1 MFYVVL
7 NAVLSVF
14 NTAVAFQN
22 DSMFCMWVG
31 GFAGGMSCGLLL
43 ELLNNYIKQRPE
55 KEGHLHEQASQSP
68 SLSLHPGQGPRLRP
82 AQRHPKPEPPKNRV
96 IKEGTQPNKPAK

>member
-22 DSMFCMWVG
+22 GSMFCMWVG

-68 SLSLHPGQGPRLRP
+68 SPDSPP
-82 AQRHPKPEPPKNRV
+82 PKPEPPKNRI
-96 IKEGTQPNKPAK
+96 IKEGLL